1 MLEPDGRRVRPLN
14 PARDTGTDEA
24 GERRRPDGVFVLG
37 DLRHDREGS
46 RAAERDRCPACDMDE
61 GTRFLGAGLASLAS
75 VAITELFTGGQLPD
89 PKKTLLF
96 NDSVQDAAH
105 RAGFVASRSYSFSL
119 RTLLAAVL
127 DNYPGRQASLND
139 LIADVIAHASNPQWL
154 PAVVPPDLQG
164 RADVDAL
171 LAGESHGRRGHLAA
185 DQPAARVP
193 GGPGVRAPLPAGPHA
208 GAHPHRR
215 RRGGPR
221 RPGADRRARQGPH
234 DRRARTPG

>member
-1 MLEPDGRRVRPLN
+1 VVLVLGPDGRRVRPLN

-24 GERRRPDGVFVLG
+24 GERRRLDGVFVLG

-46 RAAERDRCPACDMDE
+46 RAAQRDRCPACDMDE

-75 VAITELFTGGQLPD
+75 VAITELFTGGQLSD
-89 PKKTLLF
+89 PRKKKTLLF

-127 DNYPGRQASLND
+127 DNHPGRQASLND
-139 LIADVIAHASNPQWL
+139 LIADVIANASNPEWL
-154 PAVVPPDLQG
+154 PAVVP
-164 RADVDAL
+164 
-171 LAGESHGRRGHLAA
+171 
-185 DQPAARVP
+185 ARVP

-208 GAHPHRR
+208 
-215 RRGGPR
+215 
-221 RPGADRRARQGPH
+221 
-234 DRRARTPG
+234 